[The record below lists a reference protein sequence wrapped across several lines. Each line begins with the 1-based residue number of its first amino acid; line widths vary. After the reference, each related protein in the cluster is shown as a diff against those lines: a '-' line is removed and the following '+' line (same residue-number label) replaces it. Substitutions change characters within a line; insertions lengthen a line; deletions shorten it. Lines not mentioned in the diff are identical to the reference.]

1 MLRNLKTLKVISGAI
16 PTMIY
21 PNDNSILGRIL
32 IVDDCLDNLN
42 FLAEMLKSYGYLT
55 IKAENAEIARIKTE
69 SEHPDLILLD
79 IVMPGMDGYE
89 FCKTLKYNPN
99 NSDIP
104 IIFMSALD
112 ELFDKIKAF
121 KVGGVD
127 YIPKPFQV
135 EEVVARVENQL
146 ALKRQKIQLTQEIER
161 RQHVEEIL
169 CESRAL
175 LASVLNSSPDGIA
188 AFKAV
193 RDQTGKI
200 ASFRC
205 VVANPRVAQL
215 ISQPPNSLVGQ
226 RVLKSMIDQ
235 LDNTLFEQLVRV
247 VETGETLNQEF
258 YFDIHHTQHW
268 YQITAVKNG
277 EGFAV
282 TIRDVSERK
291 EWEMLLNQTSQNL
304 YQQAISDSL
313 TNIGNRRAFDHYL
326 EQEWHRAK
334 REKLVLSLI
343 LADVDYFKDYND
355 HYGHQAGD
363 ECLRQIAQAIH
374 DAVKRPGDFVARY
387 GGEEFAVILPNT
399 DIEGAKLVAEL
410 IHSQIHKLQLSHAQ
424 STVCPFITLSQGVSA
439 CVPQPEDSFKMLI
452 ARADGALYQA
462 KEQGRDRIVEG

>member
-1 MLRNLKTLKVISGAI
+1 MLNNLQILKVISGAI
-16 PTMIY
+16 QTMAD
-21 PNDNSILGRIL
+21 PNDHKILGRIL
-32 IVDDCLDNLN
+32 IVDDSLYHLN
-42 FLAEMLKSYGYLT
+42 FLAEMLKSYGYFT
-55 IKAENAEIARIKTE
+55 IKAENAERARITID

-89 FCKTLKYNPN
+89 FCKTLKYHPK

-104 IIFMSALD
+104 IIFMSASN

-127 YIPKPFQV
+127 YISKPFQI

-146 ALKRQKIQLTQEIER
+146 ALKRQNIRLTQEIER
-161 RQHVEEIL
+161 RQYVEEIL
-169 CESRAL
+169 CESRTL

-200 ASFRC
+200 AYFRC
-205 VVANPRVAQL
+205 VVANPRVAEF

-235 LDNTLFEQLVRV
+235 LDKTLFEQLVQV

-258 YFDIHHTQHW
+258 YFDIHPTQHW

-277 EGFAV
+277 EGFSV
-282 TIRDVSERK
+282 TIRDISERK

-334 REKLVLSLI
+334 REQLVLSLI
-343 LADVDYFKDYND
+343 LADIDYFKSYND

-363 ECLRQIAQAIH
+363 ECLRKIAQAIH
-374 DAVKRPGDFVARY
+374 DAVKRPTDFVARY

-399 DIEGAKLVAEL
+399 DREGAKLVAEL
-410 IHSQIHKLQLSHAQ
+410 IHSQIHQLQLPHAQ
-424 STVCPFITLSQGVSA
+424 STVCPYITLSQGVSA
-439 CVPQPEDSFKMLI
+439 CVPQPEDSFQMLI